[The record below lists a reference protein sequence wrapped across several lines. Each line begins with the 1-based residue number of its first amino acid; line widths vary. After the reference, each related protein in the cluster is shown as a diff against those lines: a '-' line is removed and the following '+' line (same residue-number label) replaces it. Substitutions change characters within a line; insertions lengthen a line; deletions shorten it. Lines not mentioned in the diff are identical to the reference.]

1 MSYYMDT
8 TIGSPAP
15 YPLARPGMMRQGA
28 GGSYEDPWMSCGFQ
42 AACYQQRTCYPGWDE
57 AAMQEV
63 PTGLE
68 HYGT

>member
-15 YPLARPGMMRQGA
+15 YPLARPGMMRQGGGA

-42 AACYQQRTCYPGWDE
+42 AACCRPAWDE

-63 PTGLE
+63 PTGME
-68 HYGT
+68 HYGA